1 MTTTNHVAP
10 KGSDAPTPSFSN
22 AGSLD
27 GIFNPRT
34 VAIIGGNEQ
43 PGTVGQKTL
52 SALTGGEFRGS
63 TFLVHPE
70 QSSVSGIP
78 VYPNLSAIPGK
89 VDLVLAVTPPQ
100 EAPEIVAECVEKDV
114 RGVVLISSDFG
125 ANGGDCAEAAQ
136 SMRAIL
142 KGSRTRV
149 IGPRSLGV
157 MNPLIGLNAT
167 PGLQMPIGGTVA
179 FLSESAMLGRFVLDW
194 SLKHI
199 VGFSVFASLGT
210 MLDVNWANLIDYFGR
225 DPYTRTIAIQISS
238 IGDARSLISAAREVS
253 LNKPI
258 IVIKTGRS
266 DASIRAVGWASHCVL
281 SDDDVLTAALRRVG
295 VLQVDTL
302 EDLFY
307 AADALSKQPRPRGPR
322 LMVVSNAD
330 GPGVL
335 AADSVVQC
343 GVEVAKPSAE
353 TREQLEQ
360 LLPGE
365 NRLDDV
371 MGDGSAESYV
381 KAVEV
386 SAKDPNCDGLLL
398 LMLPWAISDPQ
409 RTAALLLELRNT
421 CATPILISYM
431 GSAETPAAQETLLRA
446 CIPTFSSPGA
456 AARVFNYM
464 WRYSYDLQGLYETPI
479 LPADLDERAPQQVVH
494 NLIDTARK
502 AGQTSLTPAEAR
514 QILGTYGIPTLEYGT
529 AEPSENSGYRAKLG
543 CRIDSQFGPVLIF
556 GSADRGKDVYG
567 DLVIGLPPLNATLAR
582 RMLEQSKFYA
592 ALRNECDSTSILALE
607 ALLVRFSQLV
617 AEQLWIKEF
626 EIDPLL
632 ISRGHLFALG
642 GRCELHGSDV
652 SKDELPRPAIR
663 PYPVQYVSS
672 WTMKDGQSVTLR
684 PIRAEDEPLM
694 VKFHEGL
701 SDRSVYLRY
710 FQRMKLSTRTAHERL
725 ARVCFLDYD
734 RELALLAEHRNPQTT
749 ERKIIA
755 IATLAKLAP
764 RSEGEV
770 AVLISDDYHGQGLG
784 KELIGRLVC
793 FARDEGLQR
802 VVASTMVEN
811 AGMCAIFEKLG
822 FQLSTDFEEQL
833 VDAKLVLE

>member
-10 KGSDAPTPSFSN
+10 KRNDAPTASFGN

-34 VAIIGGNEQ
+34 VAIIGANEQ
-43 PGTVGQKTL
+43 PGTMGHKTL
-52 SALTGGEFRGS
+52 SAVMNSEFRGS
-63 TFLVHPE
+63 TFVVQPE
-70 QSSVSGIP
+70 QSSVLGKPS
-78 VYPNLSAIPGK
+78 YPSLSAVPGK
-89 VDLVLAVTPPQ
+89 VDLAVAIAPP
-100 EAPEIVAECVEKDV
+100 ETAPEILAECVEKDV
-114 RGVVLISSDFG
+114 KGVILISSGFG
-125 ANGGDCAEAAQ
+125 ANGGDRAEAVDR
-136 SMRAIL
+136 MRAIL
-142 KGSRTRV
+142 RGSRTRV
-149 IGPRSLGV
+149 IGPKSLGV

-179 FLSESAMLGRFVLDW
+179 FLSESAILGRFVLDW

-210 MLDVNWANLIDYFGR
+210 MLDVNWANLIDYFGG

-253 LNKPI
+253 LSKPI

-307 AADALSKQPRPRGPR
+307 AGDALSKQPRPRGPR

-330 GPGVL
+330 GAGVL
-335 AADSVVQC
+335 AADSVVRS
-343 GVEVAKPSAE
+343 GVQVAEPSAE
-353 TREQLEQ
+353 TRKQFEQ

-398 LMLPWAISDPQ
+398 LMLSWAISDPQ

-421 CATPILISYM
+421 CAKPILISYM

-464 WRYSYDLQGLYETPI
+464 WRYSYDLQGLYETPV
-479 LPADLDERAPQQVVH
+479 LHTELDEFGPSQVVH

-502 AGQTSLTPAEAR
+502 AGQSSLTLAESR
-514 QILGTYGIPTLEYGT
+514 KILATYGIPTLEDGT
-529 AEPSENSGYRAKLG
+529 GQPGGN
-543 CRIDSQFGPVLIF
+543 
-556 GSADRGKDVYG
+556 G
-567 DLVIGLPPLNATLAR
+567 DL
-582 RMLEQSKFYA
+582 S
-592 ALRNECDSTSILALE
+592 
-607 ALLVRFSQLV
+607 
-617 AEQLWIKEF
+617 
-626 EIDPLL
+626 
-632 ISRGHLFALG
+632 
-642 GRCELHGSDV
+642 
-652 SKDELPRPAIR
+652 
-663 PYPVQYVSS
+663 
-672 WTMKDGQSVTLR
+672 
-684 PIRAEDEPLM
+684 
-694 VKFHEGL
+694 
-701 SDRSVYLRY
+701 
-710 FQRMKLSTRTAHERL
+710 
-725 ARVCFLDYD
+725 
-734 RELALLAEHRNPQTT
+734 
-749 ERKIIA
+749 
-755 IATLAKLAP
+755 
-764 RSEGEV
+764 
-770 AVLISDDYHGQGLG
+770 
-784 KELIGRLVC
+784 
-793 FARDEGLQR
+793 
-802 VVASTMVEN
+802 
-811 AGMCAIFEKLG
+811 
-822 FQLSTDFEEQL
+822 
-833 VDAKLVLE
+833 